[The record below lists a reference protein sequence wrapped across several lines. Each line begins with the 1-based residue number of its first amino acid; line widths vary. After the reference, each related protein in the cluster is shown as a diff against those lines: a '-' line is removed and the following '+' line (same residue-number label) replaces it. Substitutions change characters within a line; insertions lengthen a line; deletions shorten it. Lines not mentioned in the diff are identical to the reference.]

1 MKFIEKIQRKT
12 FNTIGLLINR
22 LGQNEA
28 AGSDGLSKEV
38 TEGMP
43 ELLKEAAAEGTV
55 LLRNDSVLPLSEN
68 DVISVFGRVQNDYIY
83 VGYGSGGDVIKP
95 YTINLIEGLRN
106 NGANINEELADIYN
120 VWCKKNPPDHGFWGH
135 WPHYY
140 EEMPID
146 NSVIKTASEKSDCAI
161 VVIGRAAG
169 EDREN
174 TLTPGSYYL
183 TDDEKSLISRVSS
196 TFKKTVILLN
206 IGSIIDMSWEKEL
219 LTGNSAI
226 IIPWQ
231 GGMESGNAVAEVLL
245 GKKEPSGRLTDTIA
259 ENYCDYPCSD
269 DFGNKEFCNY
279 TEDIFVG

>member
-1 MKFIEKIQRKT
+1 MKFTEKIQRKT

-43 ELLKEAAAEGTV
+43 ELLREAAAEGTV
-55 LLRNDSVLPLSEN
+55 LLRNDGVLPLSEN

-95 YTINLIEGLRN
+95 YTVNLMEGLRN
-106 NGANINEELADIYN
+106 NGAKINEELADIYN

-196 TFKKTVILLN
+196 AFKKTVILLN

-219 LTGNSAI
+219 LTGDCAV

-259 ENYCDYPCSD
+259 ENYCDYP
-269 DFGNKEFCNY
+269 
-279 TEDIFVG
+279 